1 MRTTTDFSIA
11 WKNVEHFLSMHNKPI
26 WLVAEGDDYHIT
38 VIKPTKENIAPGT
51 SAIQYEKIDGE
62 IVETGRINNFDG
74 L

>member
-1 MRTTTDFSIA
+1 MRTEDKFEKA
-11 WKNVEHFLSMHNKPI
+11 WNNVQHFLNMHNKPI
-26 WLVAEGDDYHIT
+26 WLVAVGDDYQIT
-38 VIKPTKENIAPGT
+38 VIKPTKATIERGT